1 MREKLRNVNPFILV
15 LLAIMLIESITNS
28 RTSIWEWAYMKL
40 LILPGIIIGL
50 AFHEAAHAFAS
61 YKLGDPTPKFQGRL
75 TLNPMHHID
84 PVGFIALL
92 FIGFG
97 WGVPVQINPDYYKK
111 RRSGELI
118 VSLAG
123 VLTNLL
129 VAVLLSL
136 LMKGLVAVVPGM
148 LYSGIGSI
156 IYEMIFYAVYINLV
170 LMIFNLIPIPPL
182 DGFGVLTQ
190 IFKLDRYGW
199 YYTLEHYG
207 YYILLMAII
216 LNIPEKIIVPGVMFF
231 MDILVW

>member
-1 MREKLRNVNPFILV
+1 MGEKLRNVNPFILL
-15 LLAIMLIESITNS
+15 LLAVMLVESITSS

-40 LILPGIIIGL
+40 MILPGIIIGL

-75 TLNPMHHID
+75 SLNPMRHID

-97 WGVPVQINPDYYKK
+97 WGVPVQINPDYYKN

-123 VLTNLL
+123 VVTNLL
-129 VAVLLSL
+129 IAVIFSFI
-136 LMKGLVAVVPGM
+136 MKGLAAAVPGM

-156 IYEMIFYAVYINLV
+156 IYEMLLYVVYINLV

-182 DGFGVLTQ
+182 DGFSVITQ

-216 LNIPEKIIVPGVMFF
+216 FNIPSKIIGQCVMFF
-231 MDILVW
+231 LNILL

>member
-1 MREKLRNVNPFILV
+1 MREKLRNVNPFILA
-15 LLAIMLIESITNS
+15 LLAIMLIESMT
-28 RTSIWEWAYMKL
+28 TSSMSVWEWAYTKL
-40 LILPGIIIGL
+40 LLLPGIIIGL
-50 AFHEAAHAFAS
+50 SFHEAAHAFSS

-75 TLNPMHHID
+75 TLNPLHHFD

-97 WGVPVQINPDYYKK
+97 WGVPVQINPDYYKN
-111 RRSGELI
+111 RRVGELI

-129 VAVLLSL
+129 IAVVLSFV
-136 LMKGLVAVVPGM
+136 MKGLAAAVPGM
-148 LYSGIGSI
+148 LYSEIGTI
-156 IYEMIFYAVYINLV
+156 IYQMIFYAVYINLV

-216 LNIPEKIIVPGVMFF
+216 LNIPEKIIVPGVMYF
-231 MDILVW
+231 MNILVW

>member
-1 MREKLRNVNPFILV
+1 MREKLRNVDPFILI
-15 LLAIMLIESITNS
+15 LLVIMLVESITS
-28 RTSIWEWAYMKL
+28 SSTSIWEWAYTKL

-97 WGVPVQINPDYYKK
+97 WGTPVQINPAYYKN

-118 VSLAG
+118 VGLAG
-123 VLTNLL
+123 VATNL
-129 VAVLLSL
+129 VIAIVFSFI
-136 LMKGLVAVVPGM
+136 MKGLVAFAPGI
-148 LYSGIGSI
+148 LYSGIGYI
-156 IYEMIFYAVYINLV
+156 VYEMLLYVVYINLI

-207 YYILLMAII
+207 YYILLIAII
-216 LNIPEKIIVPGVMFF
+216 FNIPSKIIGPVSMSLLSLLLG
-231 MDILVW
+231 